1 MKKLLQKRILIPVLA
16 LCVFVSGSAFYKGE
30 FFEIAKQIEIFT
42 TLYKELNMNYVDET
56 NPGELMDTAIK
67 SMLQDLDPYTNF
79 YNEQDVEDARINN
92 TGDYTGIGASVLTL
106 KDKLVIVEPYK
117 NYAADKAGLKAGDEI
132 IKVDNIAVADFKDD
146 AGNLLQGAAGTSVN
160 LTYVRQGK
168 TETTI
173 IKRESVEIHDVPHYS
188 MIDGEIG
195 YIVLRKFGDKA
206 SAETLT
212 AVRALK
218 NQGAKKLILD
228 LRGNGGGLL
237 NEAVNIVNIF
247 VPKNQLVVTTK
258 SKVEKYNKTYFTQKD
273 AFDNEIPL
281 IILIDGK
288 SASASEIV
296 AGALQDMDRAVIVG
310 ARSFGKG
317 LVQRPKPLVYGTQV
331 KITISRYYTP
341 SGRCIQALDYWNRD
355 EDGNAARVSQENYNA
370 YKTRRGRTVYDGG
383 GIQPDIEL
391 EASKTS
397 PVTSAIIEENLVFN
411 YATKYYYNNTVDDLS
426 NFKITDADFN
436 AFKTYLT
443 SNNFKFET
451 KTEKA
456 FDKALIVAK
465 DEELSTTIDINYK
478 ALIMALETYK
488 NKAIDENKDQLK
500 SLLTDEVVKR
510 YFYSEGL
517 YTYYLTN
524 NPEIQKSTELL
535 KNPVK
540 FASYLNL

>member
-1 MKKLLQKRILIPVLA
+1 MKKLLQKRLLIPLLA
-16 LCVFVSGSAFYKGE
+16 IAIFISGSAFYKGE

-106 KDKLVIVEPYK
+106 KDKLIIVEPYK
-117 NYAADKAGLKAGDEI
+117 DYAADKAGLKAGDEI
-132 IKVDNIAVADFKDD
+132 IKVDNIVVADFKDD
-146 AGNLLQGAAGTSVN
+146 SGNLLQGAAGTSVN
-160 LTYVRQGK
+160 LTYIRQGK
-168 TETTI
+168 TQTAT
-173 IKRESVEIHDVPHYS
+173 IKRESVEIHDVPHFS
-188 MIDGEIG
+188 MLKDDTG

-206 SAETLT
+206 STETLN

-273 AFDNEIPL
+273 PIDTAIPL
-281 IILIDGK
+281 VVLIDGK

-296 AGALQDMDRAVIVG
+296 SGALQDLDRAVIVG

-317 LVQRPKPLVYGTQV
+317 LVQRPKSLVYGTQV

-355 EDGNAARVSQENYNA
+355 EDGNASRVNQQNYNA
-370 YKTRRGRTVYDGG
+370 FKTKRGRTVYDGG
-383 GIQPDIEL
+383 GIQPDIVL
-391 EASKTS
+391 EASQ
-397 PVTSAIIEENLVFN
+397 TSAITSAILSENLVFN
-411 YATKYYYNNTVDDLS
+411 YATKYYYTNSISDL
-426 NFKITDADFN
+426 NDFKLTDSDFK
-436 AFKTYLT
+436 AFKSYLT
-443 SNNFKFET
+443 SNNFNFET

-456 FDKALIVAK
+456 FDRALMVAK

-478 ALIMALETYK
+478 ELITALNAYK
-488 NKAIDENKDQLK
+488 KNAIDHNKEQLM
-500 SLLTDEVVKR
+500 SLLTDEIVKR
-510 YFYSEGL
+510 YFYREGL
-517 YTYYLTN
+517 YTYYVTHN
-524 NPEIQKSTELL
+524 AEIQKSTELL
-535 KNPVK
+535 NNPVK

>member
-1 MKKLLQKRILIPVLA
+1 MKKVVLKRLAIPILAIA
-16 LCVFVSGSAFYKGE
+16 VFTSGSAFYKGD

-117 NYAADKAGLKAGDEI
+117 DYAADKAGLKAGDEI
-132 IKVDNIAVADFKDD
+132 VKVDNIVVADFKDD
-146 AGNLLQGAAGTSVN
+146 SGNLLQGAAGTTVD
-160 LTYVRQGK
+160 LTYLRQGK
-168 TETTI
+168 TQTAT
-173 IKRESVEIHDVPHYS
+173 IKRESVEIHDVPHFS
-188 MIDGEIG
+188 MLKDDIG

-206 SAETLT
+206 STETLS
-212 AVRALK
+212 AVKALK

-273 AFDNEIPL
+273 PLDTDIPL
-281 IILIDGK
+281 VVLIDGT

-296 AGALQDMDRAVIVG
+296 SGALQDLDRAVILG

-317 LVQRPKPLVYGTQV
+317 LVQRPKSLVYGTQI

-355 EDGNAARVSQENYNA
+355 DEGNATKVNQENYNA
-370 YKTRRGRTVYDGG
+370 FKTKRGRTVYDGG
-383 GIQPDIEL
+383 GIQPDIAL
-391 EASKTS
+391 EASQ
-397 PVTSAIIEENLVFN
+397 TSAITAAILSENLVFN
-411 YATKYYYNNTVDDLS
+411 YATKYYYSNSISDLS
-426 NFKITDADFN
+426 DFELTDADFK
-436 AFKTYLT
+436 AFKSYLT

-456 FDKALIVAK
+456 FDRALLVA
-465 DEELSTTIDINYK
+465 EEEDLSSTIDGDYK
-478 ALIMALETYK
+478 ALIDALNAYK
-488 NKAIDENKDQLK
+488 NKAIDSNKTQLM
-500 SLLTDEVVKR
+500 SLLTDEIVKR
-510 YFYSEGL
+510 YFYREGL
-517 YTYYLTN
+517 YDYYVAHN
-524 NPEIQKSTELL
+524 AEIKKSTELL
-535 KNPVK
+535 NSPVK

>member
-1 MKKLLQKRILIPVLA
+1 MKRILRIRVLIPLLA
-16 LCVFVSGSAFYKGE
+16 FAIFISGSAFYKGE

-79 YNEQDVEDARINN
+79 YNEQDVEDARINS

-117 NYAADKAGLKAGDEI
+117 DYAADKAGLKAGDEI
-132 IKVDNIAVADFKDD
+132 IKVDNIIVADFKDD
-146 AGNLLQGAAGTSVN
+146 AGNLLQGAAGTTVN
-160 LTYVRQGK
+160 LTYIRQGK
-168 TETTI
+168 TQTAT

-188 MIDGEIG
+188 MIDDEIG
-195 YIVLRKFGDKA
+195 YIVLRKFGSKA

-273 AFDNEIPL
+273 PNDTEIPL
-281 IILIDGK
+281 IVLIDGT

-296 AGALQDMDRAVIVG
+296 SGALQDLDRAVIIG

-317 LVQRPKPLVYGTQV
+317 LVQRPKPLVYGTQM

-355 EDGNAARVSQENYNA
+355 EDGNATRVNQENYNA
-370 YKTRRGRTVYDGG
+370 YKTKRGRTVYDGG

-391 EASKTS
+391 DASKTS
-397 PVTSAIIEENLVFN
+397 PITSAILNENLVFN
-411 YATKYYYNNTVDDLS
+411 YATKYFYNNTVSDVN
-426 NFKITDADFN
+426 NFKFTDSDFN
-436 AFKTYLT
+436 AFKTYLI

-456 FDKALIVAK
+456 FDKALTVAK

-478 ALIMALETYK
+478 ALISALDNYK

-500 SLLTDEVVKR
+500 SLLTDEIVKR
-510 YFYSEGL
+510 YFYREGL
-517 YTYYLTN
+517 YTYYLTHN
-524 NPEIQKSTELL
+524 TEIQKSTELL
-535 KNPVK
+535 KNQTK

>member
-1 MKKLLQKRILIPVLA
+1 MKKILQKRIIIPVLV
-16 LCVFVSGSAFYKGE
+16 LSIFVSSTAFYKGE

-117 NYAADKAGLKAGDEI
+117 DYAADKAGLKAGDEI
-132 IKVDNIAVADFKDD
+132 VKVDNISVADFKDD
-146 AGNLLQGAAGTSVN
+146 AGNLLQGAAGTTVN
-160 LTYVRQGK
+160 LTYLRQGK
-168 TETTI
+168 TQTAT

-206 SAETLT
+206 SSETLM

-273 AFDNEIPL
+273 AVDNEIPL
-281 IILIDGK
+281 VVLIDGK

-296 AGALQDMDRAVIVG
+296 AGALQDLDRAVIVG

-355 EDGNAARVSQENYNA
+355 KDGNATRVSQENYNA

-391 EASKTS
+391 DASKTS
-397 PVTSAIIEENLVFN
+397 ALTSAILDENLVFN
-411 YATKYYYNNTVDDLS
+411 YATKYYYNNTVNEL
-426 NFKITDADFN
+426 NGFKITDTDFN
-436 AFKTYLT
+436 AFKKYLT

-451 KTEKA
+451 KTEIA
-456 FDKALIVAK
+456 FDKALMVAK
-465 DEELSTTIDINYK
+465 EEELSSTIDINYK
-478 ALIMALETYK
+478 GLIAALDNYK
-488 NKAIDENKDQLK
+488 NKAIDENKEQLK
-500 SLLTDEVVKR
+500 SLLTDEIVKR
-510 YFYSEGL
+510 YFYREGL